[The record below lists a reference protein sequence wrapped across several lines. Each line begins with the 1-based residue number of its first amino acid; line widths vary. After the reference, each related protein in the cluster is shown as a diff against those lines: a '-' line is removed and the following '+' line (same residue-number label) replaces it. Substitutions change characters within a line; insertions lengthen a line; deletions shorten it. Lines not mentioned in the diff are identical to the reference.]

1 MSLIKLIKPIV
12 TLNSLISSYILR
24 WKMRQIDEDH
34 PLLTISE
41 AAQNLRLSKNTLNN
55 WLSQGKLKRVKIGR
69 RTFVSRQQVNQLL
82 EDALKL

>member
-1 MSLIKLIKPIV
+1 MRLIKLIKPIV

>member
-1 MSLIKLIKPIV
+1 MRLIKLIQPIV